1 MLLSVKNNQ
10 LGDWFDLLGSLV
22 NVGGSIGG
30 ALITTGAQES
40 IAEKQIQSQTQIA
53 QMQLHAQELQNQYN
67 QMMQQISAGNLV
79 TTQKGITLP
88 GTDITTVSPGS
99 IQQTGGVSLPS
110 NKWLYIGG
118 GLLLILLLRR

>member
-79 TTQKGITLP
+79 TTQAGITIP
-88 GTDITTVSPGS
+88 GTNITTVSPVS
-99 IQQTGGVSLPS
+99 QQTGNVILPS
-110 NKWLYIGG
+110 NKWLLIGG
-118 GLLLILLLRR
+118 GVLLVLLLKR